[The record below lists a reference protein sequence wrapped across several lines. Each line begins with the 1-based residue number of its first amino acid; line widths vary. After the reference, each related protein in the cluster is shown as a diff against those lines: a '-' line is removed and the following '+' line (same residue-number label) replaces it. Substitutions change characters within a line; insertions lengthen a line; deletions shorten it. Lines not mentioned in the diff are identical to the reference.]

1 LFDANLDATLAS
13 GSYEANPPF
22 VPILVE
28 QMLERMMLL
37 LRRAAQL
44 DDELLF
50 CIIIGASAGTRKHA
64 AWEELMRAASGAFGR
79 AHWQL
84 VLQKHGYL
92 AGHAHI
98 EKAADRRRMS
108 SCDTSVVVLAT
119 DAAARRW
126 PASPTAESTFRAA
139 CELALP
145 RRLKRPSHAMKARS
159 RAKRARSRSSVHSS

>member
-1 LFDANLDATLAS
+1 MQPDLA
-13 GSYEANPPF
+13 EAG
-22 VPILVE
+22 
-28 QMLERMMLL
+28 ERG
-37 LRRAAQL
+37 RALHAAASAQRQWHRQREKEAAWSAGVGAS
-44 DDELLF
+44 DF

-79 AHWQL
+79 AHWRL

-126 PASPTAESTFRAA
+126 PAGPSAESTFRAA

-159 RAKRARSRSSVHSS
+159 RAKRARSRGSVHSS